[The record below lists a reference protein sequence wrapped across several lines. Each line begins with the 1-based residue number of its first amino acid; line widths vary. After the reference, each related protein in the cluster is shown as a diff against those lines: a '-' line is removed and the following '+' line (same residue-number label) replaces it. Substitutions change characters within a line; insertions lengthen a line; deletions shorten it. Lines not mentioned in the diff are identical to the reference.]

1 MHAARLQTA
10 ICWQF
15 AALADSLQSACKVGL
30 IAALATYLCTT
41 FGKLY
46 GGGTAKSLFDLLDKK
61 YWFVWNVYRRART
74 RLNSSGCVLNRRNYS
89 RAILVR
95 CWPF

>member
-10 ICWQF
+10 ICWQL
-15 AALADSLQSACKVGL
+15 AALADSLQSACKVGQ

-46 GGGTAKSLFDLLDKK
+46 GGDTANSLFDLLDKK
-61 YWFVWNVYRRART
+61 
-74 RLNSSGCVLNRRNYS
+74 
-89 RAILVR
+89 ILV
-95 CWPF
+95 CL